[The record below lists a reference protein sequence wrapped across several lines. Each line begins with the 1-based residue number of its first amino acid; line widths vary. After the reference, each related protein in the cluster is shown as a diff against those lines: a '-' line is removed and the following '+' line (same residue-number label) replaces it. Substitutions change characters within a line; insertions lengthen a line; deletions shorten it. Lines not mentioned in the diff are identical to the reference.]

1 MLLKFQSRRLT
12 DPPGVEVGW
21 GCAEEAVSLLRIRV
35 FRATSETHGRGRGP
49 SDGWEFCPPQR
60 SRRTRVHVA
69 DKLRVLSPRWGSVK
83 TGTLHVMTR

>member
-35 FRATSETHGRGRGP
+35 LRDLRNTRAWMGSSPGQ
-49 SDGWEFCPPQR
+49 SDGWEN
-60 SRRTRVHVA
+60 VL
-69 DKLRVLSPRWGSVK
+69 LRGARELESMWLIG
-83 TGTLHVMTR
+83 

>member
-35 FRATSETHGRGRGP
+35 FRATSETHGRGR
-49 SDGWEFCPPQR
+49 D
-60 SRRTRVHVA
+60 RRTDGNSVL
-69 DKLRVLSPRWGSVK
+69 LRGAGELESMWLIS
-83 TGTLHVMTR
+83 